1 MRLPWSLFLVYILPP
16 NLVTLLVMANW
27 QDRSEITGDVV
38 YFRYVTQGVEKNID
52 EVFVWDLDKTYLDTA
67 IDSIGALLRTAIE
80 RAFNK
85 KNVPG
90 TSTLLQILAQTWS
103 EKKGHGRF
111 PLYFIS
117 ASPPQMEPRIA
128 EKFSIDSIRPF
139 GCFYKD
145 NLRNL
150 TPRRFWRLNKQVG
163 YKIQALLQLR
173 LKLKEDVRQIFWG
186 DDSESD
192 AIIYNLYSDIC
203 SRRIGAQD
211 LRNVLKN
218 LSVTVDQIDEILLLQ
233 SQVPEQDPVE
243 KIYINLAVDTDP
255 DYYLKF
261 GRRTLPTYNTFQVAC
276 DLFQDHRISI
286 ESVGNIAQDMIFNYG
301 FAPEELLRSYD
312 ELIRRHVLGEAA
324 VKEITQ
330 HFVSKG
336 VFPASFSPSLL
347 VSKETKVIDGKVYDL
362 EGHFEPWVQARIDYL
377 HDYR

>member
-1 MRLPWSLFLVYILPP
+1 
-16 NLVTLLVMANW
+16 MADW
-27 QDRSEITGDVV
+27 RDRSQISGDVV
-38 YFRYVTQGVEKNID
+38 FFRYVTPGVEKNID

-67 IDSIGALLRTAIE
+67 IESITQLLMTAIE

-85 KNVPG
+85 KNIPG
-90 TSTLLQILAQTWS
+90 TSALLQVLAKSWQTQ
-103 EKKGHGRF
+103 KGQSRF

-117 ASPPQMEPRIA
+117 ASPPQMEARIA
-128 EKFSIDSIRPF
+128 EKFNLDQIRPF

-145 NLRNL
+145 NLQNL
-150 TPRRFWRLNKQVG
+150 TPKRFWRLNKQVG

-173 LKLKEDVRQIFWG
+173 MKLKDDVKQICWG

-203 SRRIGAQD
+203 ARRLGPQD

-218 LSVTVDQIDEILLLQ
+218 LAVTVEQIDEILHLQ
-233 SQVPEQDPVE
+233 SMVPENDPVE

-276 DLFQDHRISI
+276 DLFQDHKMAP
-286 ESVGNIAQDMIFNYG
+286 EGVLQVAQDMIFNYG
-301 FAPEELLRSYD
+301 FAPEQLQRSFD
-312 ELIRRHVLGEAA
+312 DLVRRRCVGEAA
-324 VKEITQ
+324 VQTLTPFLIE
-330 HFVSKG
+330 KG
-336 VFPASFSPSLL
+336 LFAKSYTPSLAP
-347 VSKETKVIDGKVYDL
+347 SKESKVVDGRVFEL
-362 EGHFEPWVQARIDYL
+362 EGNFEPWVPERIDYL

>member
-1 MRLPWSLFLVYILPP
+1 
-16 NLVTLLVMANW
+16 MADWRDNS
-27 QDRSEITGDVV
+27 QITGDVV
-38 YFRYVTQGVEKNID
+38 YFRYVTAGLEQNID

-67 IDSIGALLRTAIE
+67 IDSLGALVRTAIE

-90 TSTLLQILAQTWS
+90 TTTLLQILAQSWQQR
-103 EKKGHGRF
+103 KGQSRF

-117 ASPPQMEPRIA
+117 ASPPQMESRIA
-128 EKFSIDSIRPF
+128 EKFTIDNIRPF

-150 TPRRFWRLNKQVG
+150 TPKRLWRLNKQVG

-173 LKLKEDVRQIFWG
+173 MKLKSDVRQICWG

-192 AIIYNLYSDIC
+192 AVIYNLYSDIC
-203 SRRIGAQD
+203 ARRIGAQD

-218 LSVTVDQIDEILLLQ
+218 LAVTADQIDEILLLQ
-233 SQVPEQDPVE
+233 SQIPEQDPVE

-276 DLFQDHRISI
+276 DLYQDHRIPV
-286 ESVGNIAQDMIFNYG
+286 EAVYTVARDMIFNYE
-301 FAPEELLRSYD
+301 FAPEELLRSFD
-312 ELIRRHVLGEAA
+312 ELIRRQVLGDSSVQAL
-324 VKEITQ
+324 IPF
-330 HFVSKG
+330 FVEKG
-336 VFPASFSPSLL
+336 LFPASYRPSLVPL
-347 VSKETKVIDGKVYDL
+347 KETKVQEGRVYEL
-362 EGHFEPWVQARIDYL
+362 EGHFEPWVPPRVDYL

>member
-1 MRLPWSLFLVYILPP
+1 
-16 NLVTLLVMANW
+16 MANW
-27 QDRSEITGDVV
+27 QDRSQITGDVV

-52 EVFVWDLDKTYLDTA
+52 EVFIWDLDKTYLDTA
-67 IDSIGALLRTAIE
+67 IESFAQLLQTAIE

-90 TSTLLQILAQTWS
+90 TSTLLQMLAQTLT
-103 EKKGHGRF
+103 EKKGQSRF

-117 ASPPQMEPRIA
+117 ASPPQMESRIA
-128 EKFSIDSIRPF
+128 EKFTIDNIKPF

-150 TPRRFWRLNKQVG
+150 TPKRFWRLNKQVG

-173 LKLKEDVRQIFWG
+173 LKLKEEVKQICWG

-203 SRRIGAQD
+203 ARRIGPQD

-218 LSVTVDQIDEILLLQ
+218 LSVTGEQIDEILLLQ
-233 SQVPEQDPVE
+233 SQVPENDPVE

-276 DLFQDHRISI
+276 DLYQDRRISL
-286 ESVGNIAQDMIFNYG
+286 EAVSTIAQDMIFNYG

-312 ELIRRHVLGEAA
+312 ELIRRHVMGERAA
-324 VKEITQ
+324 TELTE
-330 HFVSKG
+330 FFKG
-336 VFPASFSPSLL
+336 KGMFPASFEPSLPAL
-347 VSKETKVIDGKVYDL
+347 KESKVLDGKVYDL
-362 EGHFEPWVQARIDYL
+362 EGQFEPWVQERVDYL